1 MTLYIIVL
9 TSIISAIA
17 FSNQELFYK
26 FQFNAYQIKYHKQY
40 HRFITHGFIHADWI
54 HLLMNMFVLFFFG
67 SAVEE
72 YFAFLFQEKGFFY
85 FILLYVGG
93 ILFAAL
99 PSYKRHQEHSY
110 YNSVGASGAVS
121 AIVFSS
127 VVFDPVRSI
136 CLYGVLCFPG
146 ILWAIAYLVYSY
158 YKSKQEN
165 DFINHD
171 AHFWGAVFGALF
183 TIVLKPVLLLHFI
196 SRILDLI

>member
-1 MTLYIIVL
+1 MTFYIIIFTVI
-9 TSIISAIA
+9 TSVIA
-17 FSNQELFYK
+17 FNKEELFYR

-40 HRFITHGFIHADWI
+40 FRFLTHAFIHADWV

-67 SAVEE
+67 TAVEE
-72 YFAFLFQEKGFFY
+72 YFNILFQEKGFFY

-127 VVFDPVRSI
+127 VIFDPVRSI

-146 ILWAIAYLVYSY
+146 ILWAIAYLIYSY
-158 YKSKQEN
+158 YKGKQEN

-171 AHFWGAVFGALF
+171 AHFLGAVFGALF
-183 TIVLKPVLLLHFI
+183 TIALKPTLALYFF
-196 SRILDLI
+196 SRLMDLF

>member
-1 MTLYIIVL
+1 MTLYIIIFTV
-9 TSIISAIA
+9 IISVIA
-17 FSNQELFYK
+17 FSKHELFYK
-26 FQFNAYQIKYHKQY
+26 FQFNAYQIKYDKQY

-72 YFAFLFQEKGFFY
+72 YFAFLFQEKGAFY
-85 FILLYVGG
+85 FILLYTGG

-121 AIVFSS
+121 AVVFSS
-127 VVFDPVRSI
+127 VIFDPVRSI

-146 ILWAIAYLVYSY
+146 ILWAVAYLVYSY
-158 YKSKQEN
+158 YKGKKEN

-183 TIVLKPVLLLHFI
+183 TIALKPSLALHFI
-196 SRILDLI
+196 SRIMDLI

>member
-1 MTLYIIVL
+1 MTLYIIVFTL
-9 TSIISAIA
+9 IISAIA

-26 FQFNAYQIKYHKQY
+26 FQFNAYLIKYHKQY
-40 HRFITHGFIHADWI
+40 HRFLTHGFIHADWI

-72 YFAFLFQEKGFFY
+72 YFAFLFEKKAIFY

-158 YKSKQEN
+158 YKSKQDN

-171 AHFWGAVFGALF
+171 AHFWGAIFGVLF
-183 TIVLKPVLLLHFI
+183 TIMLKPVLLFHFFR
-196 SRILDLI
+196 RILDLI